1 MVVSSSKTNVL
12 RIYRFNV
19 KYNMKSRQVQSN
31 LYIKDIEWNLKM
43 CPLSAVALYMQV
55 IIICTSVFIN
65 GKNEAAL
72 YRQ

>member
-1 MVVSSSKTNVL
+1 
-12 RIYRFNV
+12 
-19 KYNMKSRQVQSN
+19 MKSRQVQSN

-43 CPLSAVALYMQV
+43 CPLSAVALYMHV

>member
-19 KYNMKSRQVQSN
+19 KNNMKSSTVN
-31 LYIKDIEWNLKM
+31 IKDIEWNLKM

-55 IIICTSVFIN
+55 IIICTLVFIN
-65 GKNEAAL
+65 EKNEAAL
-72 YRQ
+72 

>member
-12 RIYRFNV
+12 RIYRFSV

-43 CPLSAVALYMQV
+43 CPLYASYNYMHFGIHQWE
-55 IIICTSVFIN
+55 
-65 GKNEAAL
+65 K
-72 YRQ
+72 